1 MKEGKEKMKNKKLCV
16 SLCLLMAFAVWTL
29 LVSFIDMGP
38 IAPSGELVG
47 FSTVNEYFHNL
58 TGTNMWLYT
67 LTDWLSLVPLLTCV
81 SFGMLG
87 LVQLISR
94 RSLWKVDHDIIALGI
109 FYIIVMSTFAL
120 FEVAVVNYRTVLIEG
135 RLEASYPSST
145 TMLIMTVMPT
155 AAMQMKARIKNK
167 TFRNLVIGAI
177 WVFTVFM
184 VAGRIISGVHW
195 ITDIIGGA
203 IFSVGMVLLYSSVC
217 KMLKGSKI

>member
-1 MKEGKEKMKNKKLCV
+1 MKNKKLCV
-16 SLCLLMAFAVWTL
+16 SVCLLMAFAVWTL

-67 LTDWLSLVPLLTCV
+67 LTDWLSLIPLLICV
-81 SFGMLG
+81 SFGALG
-87 LVQLISR
+87 LFQLISR
-94 RSLWKVDHDIIALGI
+94 RSLWKVDHDIIALGV
-109 FYIIVMSTFAL
+109 FYIVVMSTFAL
-120 FEVAVVNYRTVLIEG
+120 FEVAVVNYRTVLIDG

-145 TMLIMTVMPT
+145 TMLVMTVMST
-155 AAMQMKARIKNK
+155 AAMQMNARIRNK
-167 TFRNLVIGAI
+167 TFRICVVAACLAFGA
-177 WVFTVFM
+177 FM
-184 VAGRIISGVHW
+184 VVGRIISGVHW

-203 IFSVGMVLLYSSVC
+203 IFSAGVVLLYYSVC